1 MANSFKNAAVA
12 GVGSSAATIYTTP
25 AATSTTIIG
34 LTIANVL
41 ATPITADVYIT
52 LSAVDYYLIKNASI
66 PPGGTLVPVGG
77 DQKVVLE
84 IADSIKVVANTAASC
99 DVIISVL
106 EIS

>member
-25 AATSTTIIG
+25 SATSTTIIG

-41 ATPITADVYIT
+41 STPITADVYVT

-84 IADSIKVVANTAASC
+84 TTDSIKVVANTAASC